1 MSLEQNLAAGYDQF
15 ALAYLQARA
24 EGKLLNDYIEVPEM
38 INTVGDVEG
47 LRLLDVG
54 CGSGIHLR
62 QYVAKGAKAVGIDL
76 SKVMVELAQK
86 ENPSVPISQGSVY
99 QLPFVEHSFE
109 IVTSSLALFHVEDL
123 GKAFLE
129 ISRVL
134 KRGGRLIYS
143 DLHPFTHSRSP
154 FVGNKFVEKEPL
166 PGFK

>member
-1 MSLEQNLAAGYDQF
+1 MNAIRLTTLEQELSTNYDQF

-24 EGKLLNDYIEVPEM
+24 EGKLLNDYIEV
-38 INTVGDVEG
+38 

-76 SKVMVELAQK
+76 SKVMVERAQK